1 MAGPWLHG
9 AVIALLE
16 GGREEDNTEMDPF
29 LLAMP
34 HLLLQ
39 HTRDG
44 VLDECGKV
52 RSTARSAEVEPPRTW
67 LKVQ

>member
-16 GGREEDNTEMDPF
+16 GGREEDNTELDPF

-44 VLDECGKV
+44 VLDECVKV
-52 RSTARSAEVEPPRTW
+52 SSSYYMLALIVLDS
-67 LKVQ
+67 

>member
-9 AVIALLE
+9 AVISLLE
-16 GGREEDNTEMDPF
+16 GGRDEDNTELDPF

-52 RSTARSAEVEPPRTW
+52 SSSYY
-67 LKVQ
+67 